1 MVDEER
7 KRRSGVMSRHT
18 LSEEQGKLRVSS
30 DVTANQRSGQLKQLT
45 AILERYGAANESGAT
60 RAGLAGSHEER
71 AETTEVPEEHLKD
84 FWKAEI
90 WAYFEDELWNMYLD
104 ESDKCAST
112 NEVFERDLKG
122 GVLAGTYEERAATS
136 SRNVF
141 ERDLKGIT
149 WRTNAA
155 TVGGVLAGSY
165 EERAAVSTMSPHKVL
180 ERNLKGIARR
190 TSPTELGGFLAGMYE
205 ERAAMSTM
213 SPNRIGVSRRTSSAT
228 LGGVL
233 VGTHEERA
241 AAGTT
246 CSSNVLECDL
256 KGTVSRMSPAELGGI
271 PDAATSY
278 EHRHSSD
285 LATCPHRQIYGAFK
299 TKRARRNRRNQ
310 VSTAPDKKAHARAS
324 TAAYYQKKGGTY
336 SLLKKAA
343 QDRERRQKYAKA
355 KGTSVAAPQAQF
367 NGLNGSEQE
376 VSEMLAAMQ
385 EQRRR
390 HLEHLPP
397 AQSESV
403 LCRDAH
409 YPADEQSD
417 KDHCSASEAEMLPPS
432 DEEEDS
438 DEEPGAR
445 SITEV
450 AQDNEGQG
458 NGSDED
464 REPDPRYGLDG
475 IARQRLILSS
485 WSSDEEKE
493 EEHTPISDEPRLRGD
508 RRWDLRLSVMFYIR
522 ILSAGK
528 KIALGRQSVKQ
539 HYLHVNL
546 DPFLDSIPIRLVV
559 ALAIP
564 RKRLAAAGLL
574 CLELVGDAV
583 AKATSLHPSMLPT
596 IIRHDSPHSQA
607 QPPPAPVVMLFS
619 ATDLHLPTL
628 PALMIHEDLHMKAEP
643 AASATDTEHKS
654 SKVVAFMGAAVAVAS
669 QPRSSAPPASS
680 HRARTPS
687 THRRPTP
694 ARDRSL
700 SPLSSIGSEDES
712 EASLGDKITAPT
724 AVCRQNIKKHPEWI
738 ENAEQTKKITAYIK
752 KLADSMLDK
761 TRAFTNQNE
770 HKVKQVYRQDGFE
783 EILDKLEKL
792 RWYGIELDTR
802 FDSDK
807 YKDNLCRY
815 VSTQKHDTFG
825 APPLASHCGRKTTS
839 TDRSRKEGRRC
850 CRKTTSSDMEGEVKM
865 VTMRESGGDEIT

>member
-112 NEVFERDLKG
+112 NEVIECELRGIALRTGPAEPGGVFERNLKGGVLAGTYEERTAVATTSSRNVFERDLKGITWRTNAATVGGVLAGSYEERAAVSTMSPRKVLERNLKGIAQRTNAATVGGVLAGSYEERAETTEVLEHDLKG
-122 GVLAGTYEERAATS
+122 GVLAGTYEERAAVATTS

-180 ERNLKGIARR
+180 ERDFKGIAWR

-205 ERAAMSTM
+205 ERAAASTT
-213 SPNRIGVSRRTSSAT
+213 SPNRVFERDLKGVSRRTSSAT

-310 VSTAPDKKAHARAS
+310 VSTAPDKKARARAS
-324 TAAYYQKKGGTY
+324 TAAYYQKK
-336 SLLKKAA
+336 LKKAV

-397 AQSESV
+397 AQSDSV

-417 KDHCSASEAEMLPPS
+417 KDHASEAEMLPPS

-445 SITEV
+445 
-450 AQDNEGQG
+450 
-458 NGSDED
+458 
-464 REPDPRYGLDG
+464 
-475 IARQRLILSS
+475 
-485 WSSDEEKE
+485 
-493 EEHTPISDEPRLRGD
+493 
-508 RRWDLRLSVMFYIR
+508 
-522 ILSAGK
+522 
-528 KIALGRQSVKQ
+528 
-539 HYLHVNL
+539 
-546 DPFLDSIPIRLVV
+546 
-559 ALAIP
+559 
-564 RKRLAAAGLL
+564 
-574 CLELVGDAV
+574 
-583 AKATSLHPSMLPT
+583 
-596 IIRHDSPHSQA
+596 
-607 QPPPAPVVMLFS
+607 
-619 ATDLHLPTL
+619 
-628 PALMIHEDLHMKAEP
+628 
-643 AASATDTEHKS
+643 
-654 SKVVAFMGAAVAVAS
+654 
-669 QPRSSAPPASS
+669 
-680 HRARTPS
+680 
-687 THRRPTP
+687 
-694 ARDRSL
+694 
-700 SPLSSIGSEDES
+700 
-712 EASLGDKITAPT
+712 
-724 AVCRQNIKKHPEWI
+724 
-738 ENAEQTKKITAYIK
+738 
-752 KLADSMLDK
+752 
-761 TRAFTNQNE
+761 
-770 HKVKQVYRQDGFE
+770 
-783 EILDKLEKL
+783 
-792 RWYGIELDTR
+792 
-802 FDSDK
+802 
-807 YKDNLCRY
+807 
-815 VSTQKHDTFG
+815 
-825 APPLASHCGRKTTS
+825 
-839 TDRSRKEGRRC
+839 
-850 CRKTTSSDMEGEVKM
+850 
-865 VTMRESGGDEIT
+865 

>member
-112 NEVFERDLKG
+112 NEVIECELRGIALRTGPAEPGGVFERNLKGGVLAGTYEERAAVATTSSRNVFERDLKGITWRTNAATVGGVLAGSYEERAAVSTMSPRKVLQRDFKGIARRTNAATVGGVLVGSYEERAETTEVLEHDLKG
-122 GVLAGTYEERAATS
+122 GVLAGTYEERAAVATTS

-180 ERNLKGIARR
+180 QRDFKGIARR
-190 TSPTELGGFLAGMYE
+190 TSPTELGVFLAGMYE
-205 ERAAMSTM
+205 ERAAASTT
-213 SPNRIGVSRRTSSAT
+213 SPNRVFERDLKGVSRRTSSAT

-256 KGTVSRMSPAELGGI
+256 KGTVSRMSPARGTRGYSGCGNLLRASPLI
-271 PDAATSY
+271 RSCNLP
-278 EHRHSSD
+278 SS
-285 LATCPHRQIYGAFK
+285 TNIWGVQNE
-299 TKRARRNRRNQ
+299 AREAEP
-310 VSTAPDKKAHARAS
+310 SKPAPDKKARARAS
-324 TAAYYQKKGGTY
+324 TAAYYQKK
-336 SLLKKAA
+336 LKKAV

-397 AQSESV
+397 AQSDSV

-445 SITEV
+445 
-450 AQDNEGQG
+450 
-458 NGSDED
+458 
-464 REPDPRYGLDG
+464 
-475 IARQRLILSS
+475 
-485 WSSDEEKE
+485 
-493 EEHTPISDEPRLRGD
+493 
-508 RRWDLRLSVMFYIR
+508 
-522 ILSAGK
+522 
-528 KIALGRQSVKQ
+528 
-539 HYLHVNL
+539 
-546 DPFLDSIPIRLVV
+546 
-559 ALAIP
+559 
-564 RKRLAAAGLL
+564 
-574 CLELVGDAV
+574 
-583 AKATSLHPSMLPT
+583 
-596 IIRHDSPHSQA
+596 
-607 QPPPAPVVMLFS
+607 
-619 ATDLHLPTL
+619 
-628 PALMIHEDLHMKAEP
+628 
-643 AASATDTEHKS
+643 
-654 SKVVAFMGAAVAVAS
+654 
-669 QPRSSAPPASS
+669 
-680 HRARTPS
+680 
-687 THRRPTP
+687 
-694 ARDRSL
+694 
-700 SPLSSIGSEDES
+700 
-712 EASLGDKITAPT
+712 
-724 AVCRQNIKKHPEWI
+724 
-738 ENAEQTKKITAYIK
+738 
-752 KLADSMLDK
+752 
-761 TRAFTNQNE
+761 
-770 HKVKQVYRQDGFE
+770 
-783 EILDKLEKL
+783 
-792 RWYGIELDTR
+792 
-802 FDSDK
+802 
-807 YKDNLCRY
+807 
-815 VSTQKHDTFG
+815 
-825 APPLASHCGRKTTS
+825 
-839 TDRSRKEGRRC
+839 
-850 CRKTTSSDMEGEVKM
+850 
-865 VTMRESGGDEIT
+865 